1 MRSIILKILII
12 FFLLPALSFAQTDST
27 TTSSTVS
34 GSSLSTLMK
43 NAQMPETKKASSKEV
58 SLMSDREF
66 KLGLSLLLFGV
77 IVIIVEFLIIK
88 KLDNVRSE
96 GAIKF
101 ISVTLIIIGG
111 LFLIT
116 SGFSGEE
123 IAPIV
128 GLLGTV
134 AGYLLG
140 KNDTPPS
147 K

>member
-1 MRSIILKILII
+1 MKTVISSILIYLI
-12 FFLLPALSFAQTDST
+12 LLPAVSIAQNDSST
-27 TTSSTVS
+27 TSAKIERIDD
-34 GSSLSTLMK
+34 LSYDKVLT
-43 NAQMPETKKASSKEV
+43 PEKKKAGSAEV
-58 SLMSDREF
+58 TLMSDREF
-66 KLGLSLLLFGV
+66 KLGICLLIFGV
-77 IVIIVEFLIIK
+77 IVIFVEFLIIRR
-88 KLDNVRSE
+88 LDNLRSE

-140 KNDTPPS
+140 KNDTP